1 MDWIR
6 ECSDTHFKCYQ
17 GNGNRYPARL
27 LDVGPSDGSQKPC
40 LVLTNHWNLTSVR
53 YAALSH
59 CWGSPRPIKLGSYP
73 RTLRENVQQLINGI
87 YIRLL
92 PLNFQDAIVVAR
104 TLQIQYVWIDALCII
119 QDDRADWA
127 REAALMGT
135 VYSNSY
141 LTIVATSA
149 TSSTDGFLGR
159 SSLPTVSMPCYQEND
174 SCCTESQYHMANW
187 ATGSEGS
194 WHQAVMSSPWMT
206 RAWTYQEHLLSRR
219 VIHFTSRKLFWEC
232 RTMDT
237 SEENETSRRS
247 DYATPWVKINNVHD
261 EAQVSNPQNV
271 DFDARYDRWYELV
284 SG

>member
-1 MDWIR
+1 M
-6 ECSDTHFKCYQ
+6 
-17 GNGNRYPARL
+17 
-27 LDVGPSDGSQKPC
+27 
-40 LVLTNHWNLTSVR
+40 LTNHWNWTSVR

-59 CWGSPRPIKLGSYP
+59 CWGSPRPAILGSYP

-87 YIRLL
+87 DIRLL
-92 PLNFQDAIVVAR
+92 PQNFQDAIFVAR

-135 VYSNSY
+135 IYSNSY

-159 SSLPTVSMPCYQEND
+159 SSLPTVSMPYHQEND
-174 SCCTESQYHMANW
+174 FSCTEGQYYMANW
-187 ATGSEGS
+187 PTGNEGS
-194 WHQAVMSSPWMT
+194 WHQAVTTSPWMT

-219 VIHFTSRKLFWEC
+219 VIHFTLRKLFWEC
-232 RTMDT
+232 RTKDT
-237 SEENETSRRS
+237 SEENKTSRRP
-247 DYATPWVKINNVHD
+247 DYATPWVKINDVYD
-261 EAQVSNPQNV
+261 EAQASNAQDVGFGAPYNE
-271 DFDARYDRWYELV
+271 WYELV